1 MKALIQADEA
11 KTIISKHLR
20 KFSSSYISI
29 EKCVGRTLRQDIVA
43 DRPLPPFNRSMMDG
57 YALRFSDIAK
67 VDSFNISAT
76 AAAGTQKIT
85 LNDKIGSCIE
95 IMTGA
100 VVPNGADIV
109 VPYEETEYLDNGEIR
124 ISPSNRRHLGSAIHP
139 IGSDHNSNEILVRA
153 GCIIGSREIAIAATC
168 GYSKLKIS
176 NNPSIAVVTTGDEL
190 VSVSEIPK
198 SYQSRRSNDLSM
210 VATLNSL
217 GYQVKECAHLNDER
231 ISMKASLLRLTKSY
245 EIVLVSGG
253 VSKGK
258 KDFIPGILDEI
269 GLTCQFHGVAQK
281 PGKPL
286 GFWSNDLC
294 SVFALPGNPQSTLI
308 CIHQY
313 VLPALK
319 AASGNNI
326 NKNTS
331 VDLLDSATGIENI
344 TTFLPVSV
352 TAENKATQCPCQNS
366 GDLVRILSSDGYIEL
381 PPKAIHYPAG
391 STFIFYPWS

>member
-29 EKCVGRTLRQDIVA
+29 EKCVGRTLRQDIAA

-67 VDSFNISAT
+67 VNSFNISAT

-85 LNDKIGSCIE
+85 LNDKIGNCVE

-124 ISPSNRRHLGSAIHP
+124 ISPNNRRHLGSAIHP

-190 VSVSEIPK
+190 VPVSKTPK
-198 SYQSRRSNDLSM
+198 SYQNRRSNDLSM
-210 VATLNSL
+210 LAALNSS
-217 GYQVKECAHLNDER
+217 GYPVLECVHLDDER
-231 ISMKASLLRLTKSY
+231 VSLKASLVRL
-245 EIVLVSGG
+245 
-253 VSKGK
+253 
-258 KDFIPGILDEI
+258 
-269 GLTCQFHGVAQK
+269 
-281 PGKPL
+281 
-286 GFWSNDLC
+286 
-294 SVFALPGNPQSTLI
+294 
-308 CIHQY
+308 
-313 VLPALK
+313 
-319 AASGNNI
+319 
-326 NKNTS
+326 
-331 VDLLDSATGIENI
+331 IE
-344 TTFLPVSV
+344 S
-352 TAENKATQCPCQNS
+352 
-366 GDLVRILSSDGYIEL
+366 
-381 PPKAIHYPAG
+381 
-391 STFIFYPWS
+391 